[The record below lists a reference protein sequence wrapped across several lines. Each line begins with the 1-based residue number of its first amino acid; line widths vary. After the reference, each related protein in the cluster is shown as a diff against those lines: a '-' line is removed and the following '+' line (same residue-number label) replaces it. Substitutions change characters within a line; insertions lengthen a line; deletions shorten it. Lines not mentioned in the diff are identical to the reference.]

1 MCRTVATRADFLVR
15 GVVRCRRAFRG
26 LKISSEEIGRNEH
39 PHSARF
45 FSDEFFCPSAKDV
58 HQNLGRRTRTSCV
71 QEARTTPRT
80 RKTVRAATTL
90 GGIAKS
96 NRTDDVTAAL
106 SVCLSTGTSVTVVHL
121 LKPLD
126 CIKCHLA
133 EHWCCCNNVL
143 HREFWFTHKKNW
155 SWNHVIKNCI
165 PSCPQTETCSTTMSP
180 SAEWLRLFLFVSIRI
195 KMYDFYLK
203 QVTARQTIIK
213 LYINVFK
220 VIKPQD

>member
-1 MCRTVATRADFLVR
+1 VTASRRPSSTTSRHAPLHSNSTHPEHRRHRPDRTSHCYAVATRADFLVR

-133 EHWCCCNNVL
+133 EH
-143 HREFWFTHKKNW
+143 
-155 SWNHVIKNCI
+155 
-165 PSCPQTETCSTTMSP
+165 
-180 SAEWLRLFLFVSIRI
+180 
-195 KMYDFYLK
+195 
-203 QVTARQTIIK
+203 
-213 LYINVFK
+213 
-220 VIKPQD
+220 